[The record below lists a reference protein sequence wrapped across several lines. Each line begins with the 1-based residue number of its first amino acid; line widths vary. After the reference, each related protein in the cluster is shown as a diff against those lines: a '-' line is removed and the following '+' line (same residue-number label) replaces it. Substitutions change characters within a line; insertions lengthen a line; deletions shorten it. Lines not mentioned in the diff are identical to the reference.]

1 MAQTLVEEI
10 LSHAA
15 GRPVRAGELVVVPVD
30 LAMAVDSI
38 APSVIR
44 ILQEDL
50 GVDRVA
56 DPDRVA
62 IVIDHVAPP
71 STVAVAEAQAALRR
85 FAVEQGIRHFFDV
98 GRGVCHQVLIEE
110 GLAAPGR
117 IVVGSDS
124 HSTSYGAVGALG
136 TGMGASDVALIWAT
150 GRTWLRVPETIRV
163 DVQGRFQPGVGA
175 KDLALW
181 LAGQIGADGAAYQ
194 ALEFHGVESF
204 SLAQRFTL
212 CNLAVEM
219 GAKAGLVFPSGEVAA
234 RFPPPAWLQPPAEDA
249 TYARRIS
256 CLLDGLRPQIAVPPH
271 VDQVVDLADLGQVA
285 VDVVFLGSCT
295 NGRLEDLRIAAEI
308 LRGRR
313 VARGVRFL
321 VCPAS
326 SQVLADAAA
335 EGTLQVLLEA
345 GAVLLPPG
353 CGPCLGRHLG
363 VLGPGEVCLST
374 ANRNFRGRMGSPEA
388 HIYLGSPAVAAATAL
403 TSFLAAPDTPL
414 DEA

>member
-1 MAQTLVEEI
+1 MDQTLAEQI

-44 ILQEDL
+44 ILREEL
-50 GVDRVA
+50 GVERVQ

-85 FAVEQGIRHFFDV
+85 FAQEQGIRRFFDV
-98 GRGVCHQVLIEE
+98 GRGVCHQVLVEE

-124 HSTSYGAVGALG
+124 HSTSYGAVGAFG

-150 GRTWLRVPETIRV
+150 GCTWLRVPETVRV
-163 DVQGRFQPGVGA
+163 EVTGCFRPWVGA

-194 ALEFHGVESF
+194 ALEFHGVETF

-219 GAKAGLVFPSGEVAA
+219 GAKAGLVFPSGDVAVQ
-234 RFPPPAWLQPPAEDA
+234 FPPPAWLQPPSEDA
-249 TYARRIS
+249 PYVRRLS
-256 CLLDGLRPQIAVPPH
+256 CALDDLGPQIAVPPH
-271 VDQVVDLADLGQVA
+271 VDRVVGLEDLGQVA

-295 NGRLEDLRIAAEI
+295 NGRLEDLRTAATI

-326 SQVLADAAA
+326 HQVLTDAAA

-388 HIYLGSPAVAAATAL
+388 RIYLGSPAVAAATAL
-403 TSFLAAPDTPL
+403 AGVIAAPDIPQ
-414 DEA
+414 EA